1 MPDKVIEV
9 PGVGN
14 VSFPDSMS
22 DADIGAAI
30 RKKIGMP
37 STMPA
42 APDANAQAKQV
53 LQKIPQYT
61 SAAAGR
67 EVNDPKNAYMR
78 QSAPLMYGTAGGMI
92 GGSAANALNVAGL
105 PKTIA
110 LLGKSSAL
118 GAGMAAGQLAED
130 PTNPKAALA
139 TAAGTTAGNF
149 ALSPLMQW
157 ITSSKTLGA
166 QALKQASAKVGNA
179 PVELSSQTNELVDE
193 IVKNEKLGGKPVK
206 AVTDLLRRLGPA
218 PGQAAEA
225 VPGPLTYD
233 EARILQSNLG
243 TELREGA
250 LEGRAKAYATGL
262 YKSLGRDVQATAN
275 AGGAGAEHTIG
286 MQEYA
291 AASSRNRA
299 LAKGAKAAVGSGAA
313 AIGGKILYD
322 FGKNMA
328 GKR

>member
-1 MPDKVIEV
+1 MPDTYVKLPNGQYVQIPEGASPEQLQQMKSRLV
-9 PGVGN
+9 QMQNPESN
-14 VSFPDSMS
+14 V
-22 DADIGAAI
+22 
-30 RKKIGMP
+30 
-37 STMPA
+37 
-42 APDANAQAKQV
+42 PDATAQAKQV

-78 QSAPLMYGTAGGMI
+78 QSAPLMYGTAGGMV
-92 GGSAANALNVAGL
+92 GGSAANALNTAGL
-105 PKTIA
+105 PKALA

-118 GAGMAAGQLAED
+118 GGGMAAGQLAED

-166 QALKQASAKVGNA
+166 KALKQASAKVGNA

-225 VPGPLTYD
+225 VPGPLSYD

-299 LAKGAKAAVGSGAA
+299 LIKAGKAAVGSGAA

-322 FGKNMA
+322 LGKNIA
-328 GKR
+328 AKR